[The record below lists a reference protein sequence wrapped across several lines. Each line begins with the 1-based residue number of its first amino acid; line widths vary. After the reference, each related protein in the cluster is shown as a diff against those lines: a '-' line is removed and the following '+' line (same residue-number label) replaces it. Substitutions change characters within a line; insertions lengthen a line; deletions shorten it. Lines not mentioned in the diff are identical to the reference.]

1 MFKLV
6 VNKAVT
12 NGKMTRLSDKGIIL
26 WKDISTVY
34 YNYHTHTVEKLKTLT
49 VRLFKWEVGQDL
61 NVLARLLCLSDSHM
75 YSHV

>member
-6 VNKAVT
+6 VNKAVR

-34 YNYHTHTVEKLKTLT
+34 YNYHTHTYSGKIENTDCEIVQI
-49 VRLFKWEVGQDL
+49 GQDL
-61 NVLARLLCLSDSHM
+61 NVLARLLCRSDSHM

>member
-34 YNYHTHTVEKLKTLT
+34 YNYHTHTQWK
-49 VRLFKWEVGQDL
+49 
-61 NVLARLLCLSDSHM
+61 N
-75 YSHV
+75 